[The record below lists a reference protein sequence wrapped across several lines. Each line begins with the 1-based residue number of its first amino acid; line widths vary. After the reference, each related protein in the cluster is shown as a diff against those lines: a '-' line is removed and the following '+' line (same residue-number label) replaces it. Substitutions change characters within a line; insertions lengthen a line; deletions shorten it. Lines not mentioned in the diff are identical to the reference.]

1 MGNEG
6 IAQILELRTD
16 LLSAII
22 GKNTI
27 LSRNNTD
34 STLIDIR
41 NSNTFTKRL
50 LAVEFAMLI
59 RYCYQTAETKVLYES
74 TDAPSG

>member
-22 GKNTI
+22 GKNSI
-27 LSRNNTD
+27 FSRNNTD

-41 NSNTFTKRL
+41 NSNTFTKR
-50 LAVEFAMLI
+50 
-59 RYCYQTAETKVLYES
+59 
-74 TDAPSG
+74 